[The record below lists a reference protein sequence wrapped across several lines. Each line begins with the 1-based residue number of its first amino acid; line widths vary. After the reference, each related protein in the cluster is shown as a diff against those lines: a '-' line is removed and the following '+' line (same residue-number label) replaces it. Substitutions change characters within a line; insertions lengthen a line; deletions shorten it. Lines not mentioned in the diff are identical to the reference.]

1 MTEEYNFKNIC
12 NIATEVMGLPK
23 GSLADKSRKKE
34 LQVTR
39 AVAAYIARIEEDIHR
54 NTIGKVLNRNR
65 TLIYH
70 YEYTH
75 EANYETYPLY
85 IKTFNKVYKA
95 YKNIKGDKDV
105 FLSGSKLKKY
115 LLKNNVKEVKDCDN
129 ELLFEVVSGEASC
142 LIKTSY
148 FDFSN
153 QSKNIKLAL
162 ENYQYK
168 INII

>member
-1 MTEEYNFKNIC
+1 MTDKDNFVNIC
-12 NIATEVMGLPK
+12 NLTTNILGLRK
-23 GSLADKSRKKE
+23 GSLAYKSRQQD
-34 LQVTR
+34 LQVAR
-39 AVAAYIARIEEDIHR
+39 MVAGVIARKEEDIHR

-105 FLSGSKLKKY
+105 FLSGSKLKKH

-129 ELLFEVVSGEASC
+129 ELLFEVISGEASC

>member
-1 MTEEYNFKNIC
+1 MSGKPLEYRSN
-12 NIATEVMGLPK
+12 
-23 GSLADKSRKKE
+23 
-34 LQVTR
+34 Q
-39 AVAAYIARIEEDIHR
+39 
-54 NTIGKVLNRNR
+54 
-65 TLIYH
+65 LI
-70 YEYTH
+70 
-75 EANYETYPLY
+75 
-85 IKTFNKVYKA
+85 NKFY
-95 YKNIKGDKDV
+95 
-105 FLSGSKLKKY
+105 S

-129 ELLFEVVSGEASC
+129 ELLFEVISGEASC

>member
-1 MTEEYNFKNIC
+1 M
-12 NIATEVMGLPK
+12 
-23 GSLADKSRKKE
+23 
-34 LQVTR
+34 
-39 AVAAYIARIEEDIHR
+39 
-54 NTIGKVLNRNR
+54 
-65 TLIYH
+65 
-70 YEYTH
+70 
-75 EANYETYPLY
+75 
-85 IKTFNKVYKA
+85 YKA

-105 FLSGSKLKKY
+105 FLSVSKLKKH

-129 ELLFEVVSGEASC
+129 ELLFEVISGEASC